1 MNDKIQ
7 EESVAY
13 FHYFNEFEQVEKKT
27 SMKHSAVVKETADGD
42 LYIQL
47 PDELMNDLGWTED
60 TELVW
65 IIEDDGRI
73 ILRKNTDDPSN

>member
-1 MNDKIQ
+1 MTNVTVQ
-7 EESVAY
+7 
-13 FHYFNEFEQVEKKT
+13 
-27 SMKHSAVVKETADGD
+27 ETADGD

>member
-7 EESVAY
+7 DESTAY
-13 FHYFNEFEQVEKKT
+13 FHYYGEFERVREKA
-27 SMKHSAVVKETADGD
+27 AVTNVTVQETANGD

-65 IIEDDGRI
+65 VIEDAGRI

>member
-1 MNDKIQ
+1 MTNVTVQ
-7 EESVAY
+7 
-13 FHYFNEFEQVEKKT
+13 
-27 SMKHSAVVKETADGD
+27 ETANGD

-65 IIEDDGRI
+65 VIEDDGRI
-73 ILRKNTDDPSN
+73 ILRKRTDDPSNEA

>member
-1 MNDKIQ
+1 MTKVTVQ
-7 EESVAY
+7 
-13 FHYFNEFEQVEKKT
+13 
-27 SMKHSAVVKETADGD
+27 ETANGD

-73 ILRKNTDDPSN
+73 ILRKNQIIMNIPLNKQIIYHFHLLRY

>member
-1 MNDKIQ
+1 MTKVIVQ
-7 EESVAY
+7 ET
-13 FHYFNEFEQVEKKT
+13 H
-27 SMKHSAVVKETADGD
+27 DGD

-47 PDELMNDLGWTED
+47 PDKLMNDLGWTED

-65 IIEDDGRI
+65 VIEDDGRI